1 MTVVNVGPKSTNN
14 KNFED
19 VLKFGRYQI
28 LQYFLMC
35 VPVALVSM
43 AHVNYV
49 FVAEEVDHRC
59 LVPECDSANPEAA
72 TPSWWPPGLD
82 KKCYKPVVDQAV
94 YDSNNQTCSK
104 ITFEKTENCKKWVYE
119 SDNSIFSSL
128 DLGCQ
133 SWKAAMVGFVHNAG
147 MITSMLTVGWL
158 SDKFGRRPL
167 AILCSIGGCIGLL
180 KIFMT
185 NYYAYVVIEFL
196 ESVLESGLYTVGVV
210 LMLEVGGET
219 KRILTTVIFS
229 YAVYIGEILF
239 AVEAMFLKHW
249 KSLTLV
255 VYTPMI
261 VFILYF
267 PILRESMRWQL
278 LRGKT
283 SEVKETFKKI
293 VNINKINVTPAEI
306 DALSDEEIRLKFN
319 VTLQTEKEKFKEIIA
334 SKEIMKRVG
343 VASACF
349 FTSSF
354 LYYGLM
360 VNSVLLPGN
369 KYINFML
376 SSLIAF
382 PGDLMALFVLG
393 RFGRRM
399 SLQGAYI
406 FTAVFLIAQTYTPLY
421 LSWLK
426 VCLFLMGKAC
436 VVICFT
442 SIYTYAL
449 ELFPTSVRGSLFG
462 FGSTIARV
470 GGMLAPLT
478 PLLATKLSEMP
489 SILFAA
495 TAIISASLLII
506 TPETKNL
513 PMFDTIVQVEAHK
526 HKTITHL

>member
-343 VASACF
+343 VA
-349 FTSSF
+349 
-354 LYYGLM
+354 
-360 VNSVLLPGN
+360 N
-369 KYINFML
+369 
-376 SSLIAF
+376 
-382 PGDLMALFVLG
+382 
-393 RFGRRM
+393 
-399 SLQGAYI
+399 
-406 FTAVFLIAQTYTPLY
+406 